1 MLLSKHSRVLLSSP
15 LLMRP
20 HVVSAHSLS
29 KGHTIQPTSIKP
41 TRIKGPFY
49 LGHACESMWI
59 CAIPHRSGSI
69 DSTRAVKVVSMT

>member
-1 MLLSKHSRVLLSSP
+1 MLLSKHSRVMLSSP

-49 LGHACESMWI
+49 PEHACESMWI
-59 CAIPHRSGSI
+59 YAIPHRSGSI
-69 DSTRAVKVVSMT
+69 DLARELTFVSMT